1 MSDDSNVV
9 TDTPTG
15 VRCHKPQDSLFT
27 SSSGYT
33 NYRGLLNLC
42 IILLVLSN
50 ARVALE
56 NILKYGILVDPFAIA
71 RVISDPTFVPCVQL
85 FIGLW
90 VMAFV
95 SLMIE
100 KILSTGFLSETV
112 AKILITGHTGA
123 VVFVPA
129 YVVYVGNC
137 QLSGAVAVLSFA
149 SVTFLKLISY
159 HMVNAWCRVASH
171 GSSKSKKNYSAKVN
185 NNNSASDLNTKTDG
199 EDSKPLV
206 RYPDNLN
213 VRDLIYFMLVP
224 TLCYELNFPRTSHI
238 RKRFVTRRAIEAI
251 FLSQLMMGLVQ
262 QWLFPTIINSAA
274 PLKEMNYLKMCE
286 RLLKLAVCF
295 LIPSNT
301 TKTLTCIVHR
311 SRITSFGSL
320 DSTGSSI
327 PCLTYGQ
334 KSSDLLIGS
343 SIWTGGE

>member
-1 MSDDSNVV
+1 
-9 TDTPTG
+9 
-15 VRCHKPQDSLFT
+15 
-27 SSSGYT
+27 
-33 NYRGLLNLC
+33 LC

-56 NILKYGILVDPFAIA
+56 NILKYGILVDPFAFA
-71 RVISDPTFVPCVQL
+71 RVITDPTFVPCIQL

-100 KILSTGFLSETV
+100 KILSTGILSETL

-137 QLSGAVAVLSFA
+137 QLTGAVAVLSFA

-159 HMVNAWCRVASH
+159 HMVNYWCRMAPR
-171 GSSKSKKNYSAKVN
+171 GSSKSKKNYSAKLN
-185 NNNSASDLNTKTDG
+185 NNNTAPETSSCKQTEG

-224 TLCYELNFPRTSHI
+224 TLCYELNFPRTRHI

-251 FLSQLMMGLVQ
+251 FLSQLMIGLVQ
-262 QWLFPTIINSAA
+262 QWLFPTIINSTA
-274 PLKEMNYLKMCE
+274 PLKEMNYLKMFE
-286 RLLKLAVCF
+286 RLLKLAVC
-295 LIPSNT
+295 
-301 TKTLTCIVHR
+301 
-311 SRITSFGSL
+311 
-320 DSTGSSI
+320 
-327 PCLTYGQ
+327 
-334 KSSDLLIGS
+334 
-343 SIWTGGE
+343 